1 MGVYDPLLS
10 LILILLMVIFFRIT
24 FFFIIVIYVL
34 FIFCTM
40 IFHVIMT
47 RQDKLVP
54 SYLFHIVVCSNNNYL
69 PEPDIGSD
77 RKIFKR
83 YNHGN

>member
-1 MGVYDPLLS
+1 
-10 LILILLMVIFFRIT
+10 
-24 FFFIIVIYVL
+24 
-34 FIFCTM
+34 M